1 MELDQLSTN
10 PSNQMDSPAS
20 PDPAPVQDK
29 VILGT
34 PVTEKA
40 APTKNTGAKP
50 VAPPK
55 VKPPPPIYLRDK
67 SKWSTVSVE
76 CNRLH
81 IHYTNA
87 RNLMDSIKITV
98 STIQD
103 YRNLTRLLINGKIPF
118 HTHPLDEERKIKA
131 VIKGIPLEIQTD
143 EVKNDLVNQGYP
155 ICSVHR
161 LHGRDGRPLSL
172 VLAVLNKTESAKEMC
187 KNLSKVCGLSGITV
201 EPPIKRRTRTVPQV
215 PKLRHAAAHC
225 YAQPRCVKCT
235 VPHWTKECTRTRSL
249 KKTFIRT
256 DIVKPTRKLP
266 PVNNTKNYP
275 TLVNKNNV
283 TPSAGEFQ
291 PAPVPVRNAW
301 FRNQPPRAAPE
312 PTKGST
318 RPKPSGSAPVND
330 KSNTL
335 GEDIKSVM
343 AILRLVKSEGFAELA
358 SDFRRART
366 GEDRLAVILSHQD
379 ILSQLESL

>member
-1 MELDQLSTN
+1 MAQLNLAQLRDLFTQFLREKGFTCEEESINAVIHPLEIVRDPSPSPSASGKRAASVLSDDGSSGSDSTIRGSEAEDQDHFKVVRSKKCLRKRANRSNRHYQSDSIMELDQLSTN

-40 APTKNTGAKP
+40 APTKTTGAKP

-131 VIKGIPLEIQTD
+131 VIKGIPLEFQTD

-201 EPPIKRRTRTVPQV
+201 EPPYKKGGPGQCHRCQNYG
-215 PKLRHAAAHC
+215 HAAAHC

-235 VPHWTKECTRTRSL
+235 VPHWTKECTRTRESEENL
-249 KKTFIRT
+249 HVLWRT
-256 DIVKPTRKLP
+256 TLQ
-266 PVNNTKNYP
+266 TK
-275 TLVNKNNV
+275 
-283 TPSAGEFQ
+283 
-291 PAPVPVRNAW
+291 VP
-301 FRNQPPRAAPE
+301 
-312 PTKGST
+312 
-318 RPKPSGSAPVND
+318 
-330 KSNTL
+330 
-335 GEDIKSVM
+335 
-343 AILRLVKSEGFAELA
+343 
-358 SDFRRART
+358 
-366 GEDRLAVILSHQD
+366 
-379 ILSQLESL
+379 

>member
-1 MELDQLSTN
+1 MCPTAKVEVDMTVLCRFRVYRARVIRYPTVARQRSFPPTGRARPRRHRSPPPAAAAFARVSATSRSRERALSFGAGNCSYCVYSVSAAALVHVRQLGGSCPVLGSEAEDQDHFKVVRSKKCLRKRANRSNRHYQSDSIMELDQLSTN

-40 APTKNTGAKP
+40 APTKTTGAKP

-81 IHYTNA
+81 IQYTNA

-131 VIKGIPLEIQTD
+131 VIKGIPL
-143 EVKNDLVNQGYP
+143 
-155 ICSVHR
+155 SFR
-161 LHGRDGRPLSL
+161 RMR
-172 VLAVLNKTESAKEMC
+172 
-187 KNLSKVCGLSGITV
+187 SKMTSS
-201 EPPIKRRTRTVPQV
+201 IK
-215 PKLRHAAAHC
+215 
-225 YAQPRCVKCT
+225 
-235 VPHWTKECTRTRSL
+235 
-249 KKTFIRT
+249 
-256 DIVKPTRKLP
+256 DI
-266 PVNNTKNYP
+266 
-275 TLVNKNNV
+275 
-283 TPSAGEFQ
+283 PSAPCIDCTEEMEGH
-291 PAPVPVRNAW
+291 
-301 FRNQPPRAAPE
+301 
-312 PTKGST
+312 
-318 RPKPSGSAPVND
+318 SA
-330 KSNTL
+330 
-335 GEDIKSVM
+335 
-343 AILRLVKSEGFAELA
+343 
-358 SDFRRART
+358 
-366 GEDRLAVILSHQD
+366 
-379 ILSQLESL
+379 